1 MPGAGA
7 PWSTGSTPPSSDVQT
22 DFGPPA
28 SSVLNVGEW
37 AERLP
42 IVTSGEEFEQE
53 FERRLSESST
63 LAFRV
68 AYGVLRHRED
78 AEDVAQDAFAKA
90 YRSFRSLR
98 DRDRFRAWL
107 VRMTWRLAIDRLRSN
122 RRRAVHEQAVEE
134 PPDPVTLPDV
144 EARDRQAH
152 LWAAIDELPEALRIV
167 TVLAAIQGHDLKE
180 VSRLLDVPEG
190 TIKWRLFTARK
201 TLQEKL
207 RWMTSES

>member
-1 MPGAGA
+1 MA
-7 PWSTGSTPPSSDVQT
+7 TSSED
-22 DFGPPA
+22 
-28 SSVLNVGEW
+28 L
-37 AERLP
+37 ER
-42 IVTSGEEFEQE
+42 EFET
-53 FERRLSESST
+53 RLRESST

-90 YRSFRSLR
+90 YRSFRELR
-98 DRDRFRAWL
+98 DRDRFRGWL

-122 RRRAVHEQAVEE
+122 RRRAAHEQAVEA
-134 PPDPVTLPDV
+134 PPDPRIDPDV
-144 EARDRQAH
+144 DARDRHAH
-152 LWAAIDELPEALRIV
+152 LWAAIDELPEPLRIA
-167 TVLAAIQGHDLKE
+167 TVLAAIEGHDLKE

-207 RWMTSES
+207 RWMTTGKA

>member
-1 MPGAGA
+1 M
-7 PWSTGSTPPSSDVQT
+7 
-22 DFGPPA
+22 
-28 SSVLNVGEW
+28 NVREW
-37 AERLP
+37 AQTLPVVTADQDLER
-42 IVTSGEEFEQE
+42 EFEA
-53 FERRLSESST
+53 RLSESSR

-78 AEDVAQDAFAKA
+78 AEDVAQEAFAKA
-90 YRSFRSLR
+90 YKSFHTLR

-122 RRRAVHEQAVEE
+122 RRRSSHEHAVEV
-134 PPDPVTLPDV
+134 PPDPAILPDV
-144 EARDRQAH
+144 ETRDRHAH

-167 TVLAAIQGHDLKE
+167 TVLAAIEGHDMKE

-190 TIKWRLFTARK
+190 TVKWRLFTARK

-207 RWMTSES
+207 RWMTTGI